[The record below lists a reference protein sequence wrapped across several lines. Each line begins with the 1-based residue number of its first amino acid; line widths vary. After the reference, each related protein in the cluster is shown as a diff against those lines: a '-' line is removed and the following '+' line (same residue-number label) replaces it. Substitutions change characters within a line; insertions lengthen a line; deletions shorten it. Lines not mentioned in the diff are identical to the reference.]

1 MSLPLMPNQVPLVL
15 LEWMEG
21 HSAEFMVVDTN
32 GRLIFANEATSSWLG
47 MEGND
52 LLSLCLKDIDQTL
65 ATEWL
70 VRGNPRWNHGVETVW
85 QTPTYVAP
93 EGPPAKDFLLKA
105 ISHRNERFL
114 VLAAKCAAV
123 DSDLV
128 KEHNR
133 TLSFV
138 QGVIDAFP
146 DFLFEGSVEGRY
158 LNTWTKNPELLA
170 ASREFLI
177 GHTLDEVLSPESAAI
192 AKEAFREA
200 NEQGLSF
207 GKVISVDTE
216 LGRHWFELSVSKMSM
231 GEGQEPHFI
240 TVSRDVT
247 ARLSLQMAL
256 ADKERQ
262 FRTLVE
268 NSPDLI
274 ARFDPAMR
282 CLYANPAFAART
294 QLLAAELVGTSPS
307 QALGVEAG
315 DPLFL
320 QLTTAFR
327 TGEPNQAEL
336 DWIDAH
342 GRHVICHASMT
353 PERDDQGRVNSIL
366 FVGRDIHELRAYQDR
381 IHRLVESNIIGVLF
395 WTAEGAITE
404 ANDAILQLLGY
415 SRYDLIGGVLSRD
428 KLTPVGHEYVDA
440 HAVEQVRSSGT
451 CQPYEKEL
459 LHRDGRRIPVLVG
472 STILDRERQIGVT
485 YVLDLTE
492 QRRAEAE
499 HRARESAEA
508 ASRAKS
514 EFLARMSHEIRTPLN
529 AVLGLAYLVGR
540 ETQEDM
546 THERMQLISGAGRSL
561 LRLINDI
568 LDHTKIEEGL
578 LKIESAPFDLQQV
591 LDNVAV
597 IMGAA
602 MPSSQVELIVESIP
616 KDKRHFVG
624 DAMRLEQVLIN
635 LASNS
640 LKFTHRG
647 FVALSV
653 QIAEQ
658 GPESVHVR
666 FSVEDT
672 GIGIAPDEVGRL
684 FNPFVQA
691 DPSTTRR
698 YGGTGLGL
706 SICKRL
712 VKLMSGEIGVD
723 SLPGKGSTF
732 WFSLPL
738 GRTATQDS
746 DARRFAAKIRLNIH
760 SARTKESLLRTCEHL
775 GWEASVVD
783 SGVKGATGTTARDVD
798 ATITEWPTEALPDLG
813 ALISLLGTSPECES
827 ARKIIL
833 TGIGDA
839 PSLTTLLEKGQ
850 LDAVL
855 TKPVAV
861 SSLVASIR
869 RTNDRSGL
877 PMPAPSV
884 ASKCIS
890 TPLSGMRVLVV
901 DDSDIN
907 RELACSILVSHGAEV
922 VSAAGGHEALDIL
935 RDTESRCDIVL
946 MDLHMPRMTG
956 LETTAH
962 IRRLPGSR
970 QTVPVVALT
979 AAAFVDEQRT
989 AMLAG
994 MDAVVTK
1001 PFDVDSLVLLLLQLT
1016 GRSVVDGSM
1025 GMGAPAQRPLP
1036 LEAIKAT
1043 SLIDPIQGI
1052 QLWQEASSFHLRLKT
1067 FLEEYEGERERLQG
1081 LEAEAL
1087 AERVH
1092 KTRGTASALT
1102 LIPLAQRA
1110 AALESRLRHKEHE
1123 PQDVDG
1129 YVQMAE
1135 KTCDA
1140 IRDYLE
1146 RDRTG

>member
-1 MSLPLMPNQVPLVL
+1 MPNQVPLVL

-21 HSAEFMVVDTN
+21 HSAEFMVVDAN
-32 GRLIFANEATSSWLG
+32 GRLIFANEATSRWLG

-128 KEHNR
+128 QEHNR

-274 ARFDPAMR
+274 ARFDPSMR

-315 DPLFL
+315 VPLFL

-428 KLTPVGHEYVDA
+428 KLTPVGHEHVDA

-712 VKLMSGEIGVD
+712 VKLMSGEIGV
-723 SLPGKGSTF
+723 
-732 WFSLPL
+732 
-738 GRTATQDS
+738 
-746 DARRFAAKIRLNIH
+746 
-760 SARTKESLLRTCEHL
+760 
-775 GWEASVVD
+775 
-783 SGVKGATGTTARDVD
+783 
-798 ATITEWPTEALPDLG
+798 EWPTEALPDLG

-839 PSLTTLLEKGQ
+839 PSLTTLVEKGQ

-907 RELACSILVSHGAEV
+907 RELACSILISHGAEV